1 MNYMKK
7 NLVFSVIMLVIG
19 TTLLITGFVI
29 EGRGQ
34 SANPIF
40 FGLGCGAG
48 AAGLINTIQCIALMK
63 KPEKCKE
70 IEIIKN
76 EERTVFLREK
86 NNSMVYSIFIWI
98 ECALVIITSFL
109 GYRAITLVLS
119 FLLLAKMITW
129 MIVGTIN
136 GKKY

>member
-1 MNYMKK
+1 
-7 NLVFSVIMLVIG
+7 
-19 TTLLITGFVI
+19 
-29 EGRGQ
+29 
-34 SANPIF
+34 
-40 FGLGCGAG
+40 
-48 AAGLINTIQCIALMK
+48 MK

-119 FLLLAKMITW
+119 FLLLAKMVTW